1 MLNRNSLET
10 NFTEKISWEEFA
22 TIKKWKKQLKIRSG
36 DGELSESTWRLS
48 EYWMRMFLKQTGK
61 TPDELIEEALSDNE
75 KGEERLSELFSW
87 VKSKGLDHNSAI
99 PGVYGSIRGFYSR
112 NKINTQGWISPK
124 LKPKKVD
131 LSDEKYPMFVK
142 NEKSEKL
149 DLNRKLLQPFF
160 RGLNTRDELIALC
173 LVSTGLDD
181 GILLKLTVGF
191 VRDQDI
197 SNDQLFLHSYRDKT
211 GEQMKVFFS
220 KEATK
225 KLRKYV
231 QEERFDAADDEPLF
245 VNTLSDR
252 KRKFKKIYERPYSRM
267 DEYSLPK
274 GKVLSRM
281 QLAVNFRLCAEKLGI
296 KLEKAKQSPLR
307 PKRLRKA
314 FRSAC
319 QLAGIGDDMTKLF
332 MGQTSSVSKT
342 YLGKS
347 KEELEYYYD
356 MVEPFITIYSDEHGA
371 ELIEKIQQ
379 ETNTTVSVLKN
390 QIENLQDQLS
400 RKDDIATNAIL
411 ELREQIGQL
420 QKNSDQK

>member
-1 MLNRNSLET
+1 MLKRNSLESS
-10 NFTEKISWEEFA
+10 FAEKVSWEDFA

-36 DGELSESTWRLS
+36 DGELSAATWRLS
-48 EYWMRMFLKQTGK
+48 EYWMSMFLEQTGMN
-61 TPDELIEEALSDNE
+61 PDALIEEALADNE
-75 KGEERLSELFSW
+75 KGEERLSDLFSW
-87 VKSKGLDHNSAI
+87 VKEKGLDHNSAV

-112 NKINTQGWISPK
+112 NKINTQGWTSPK
-124 LKPKKVD
+124 MKPKKVD

-149 DLNRKLLQPFF
+149 DLNRILLQPFI
-160 RGLNTRDELIALC
+160 RGLNTRDEIIALC
-173 LVSTGLDD
+173 LISTGLDD

-197 SNDQLFLHSYRDKT
+197 SNKRLFLHSSRDKT
-211 GEQMKVFFS
+211 GEEMKVFFS

-231 QEERFDAADDEPLF
+231 LDERFDAADEEPLF
-245 VNTLSDR
+245 TNSLADR
-252 KRKFKKIYERPYSRM
+252 KRKFQNLHGRLFSKM
-267 DEYSLPK
+267 DSESLPK
-274 GKVLSRM
+274 GKPLTRN
-281 QLAVNFRLCAEKLGI
+281 QLATNYRLCAEKLGI

-319 QLAGIGDDMTKLF
+319 QLAGVGDDVTKLF
-332 MGQTSSVSKT
+332 MGQTSSVSKV

-356 MVEPFITIYSDEHGA
+356 LVEPFVTVYKDEHGT
-371 ELIEKIQQ
+371 ELLEKIQE
-379 ETNTTVSVLKN
+379 ETNSTVTILKN
-390 QIENLQDQLS
+390 QIENLQDQLK
-400 RKDDIATNAIL
+400 RKDDVATNAIL
-411 ELREQIGQL
+411 QLRAEMDEIKK
-420 QKNSDQK
+420 QKS